1 MFDLGFI
8 LSNGWRL
15 TKDHYG
21 PFLAAMVTVLV
32 FSMPLGLL
40 NALFPF
46 GKIEDGNG
54 LGDVVGLFFMP
65 MLTVGWMHMGLQAY
79 RGQPVVFGDLFIGF
93 SQYWRIFGATLLLL
107 LIGIGGLILALL
119 GVALF
124 NYESVTGAAF
134 TVAWVVLGVT
144 FLIIVM
150 TRLWYLLILTFVT
163 QAPVMG
169 SIGQSW
175 RATRRVWGRL
185 FVLHLVLFFIAVASI
200 VLLILP
206 FFFVFLPFMVGVTGV
221 VSGLLLEE
229 LGDAPDQN
237 DEPNVRGENPAF
249 PEPINS

>member
-32 FSMPLGLL
+32 FLMPLWLL

-46 GKIEDGNG
+46 GRIEDGNG
-54 LGDVVGLFFMP
+54 LGDVVGLFFVP
-65 MLTVGWMHMGLQAY
+65 MLMVGWMHMGLQAY
-79 RGQPVVFGDLFIGF
+79 RRQPVVFGDLFIGF
-93 SQYWRIFGATLLLL
+93 SQYWRMFGAALLLWS
-107 LIGIGGLILALL
+107 IYIGGMILTLL
-119 GVALF
+119 GVDLF
-124 NYESVTGAAF
+124 DYESVTGAAF
-134 TVAWVVLGVT
+134 TLAWSVLGAT

-150 TRLWYLLILTFVT
+150 TRLSYLWILTFVT
-163 QAPVMG
+163 QAPVIG

-185 FVLHLVLFFIAVASI
+185 FVLHLVLFFIGVVSI

-221 VSGLLLEE
+221 VSGMLLEE
-229 LGDAPDQN
+229 LGDDSDQS
-237 DEPNVRGENPAF
+237 DKLSVHSENPVL
-249 PEPINS
+249 PNPIQ